1 LNAIVGHA
9 NDEEKIT
16 GGNPGLLARHP
27 GGAESV

>member
-16 GGNPGLLARHP
+16 GWQSWLAGKSS